1 MKDWL
6 QFCNQNTVT
15 NGGVPQGLA
24 VGSMSFHVSS
34 SGQEKGME
42 CPLSKDVHGPKLG
55 AAVNTLEKGA
65 ALQTPGQAEKW
76 VEQKLIKFS
85 KSK

>member
-1 MKDWL
+1 
-6 QFCNQNTVT
+6 
-15 NGGVPQGLA
+15 
-24 VGSMSFHVSS
+24 
-34 SGQEKGME
+34 ME

-65 ALQTPGQAEKW
+65 ALQTLGQAEKW
-76 VEQKLIKFS
+76 VEQNLIKFS